1 MNCSKLQTKRQRYR
15 LQSQL
20 LTFIPMET
28 LHHPDAPAAIGPY
41 AQAIVAGGFVF
52 CSGQT
57 PLVPASMRIEAD
69 TIEEQT
75 RQVLANLN
83 VVLSSRGLGLAD
95 IVKTTVFLKNFA
107 DFNRMNAV
115 YGIAFGTH
123 RPARTTVEVSRL
135 PLDAL
140 VEIECIAAIPA
151 TAAAQPTLGR

>member
-1 MNCSKLQTKRQRYR
+1 
-15 LQSQL
+15 
-20 LTFIPMET
+20 MET
-28 LHHPDAPAAIGPY
+28 LHHPDAPQAVGPY

-57 PLVPASMRIEAD
+57 PLVPATMRIEAT

-75 RQVLANLN
+75 RQVLDNLRI
-83 VVLSSRGLGLAD
+83 VLSARSLGLAD

-107 DFNRMNAV
+107 DFGRMNAV
-115 YGIAFGTH
+115 YAEVFGAH

-140 VEIECIAAIPA
+140 VEIECIAALPH
-151 TAAAQPTLGR
+151 GR

>member
-1 MNCSKLQTKRQRYR
+1 
-15 LQSQL
+15 
-20 LTFIPMET
+20 MET
-28 LHHPDAPAAIGPY
+28 LHHPDAPQAVGPY

-57 PLVPASMRIEAD
+57 PLVPATMRIEAT

-75 RQVLANLN
+75 RQVLANLHT
-83 VVLSSRGLGLAD
+83 VLSSRGLHLAN

-107 DFNRMNAV
+107 DFSRMNTV
-115 YGIAFGTH
+115 YADVFGAH

-140 VEIECIAAIPA
+140 VEIECIAALPDA
-151 TAAAQPTLGR
+151 R